1 MDSKLELFLNKVN
14 LSKEDYKYFNDA
26 KLLKIIASKDKKN
39 WNFVPILKI
48 AIFWCSWEWDD
59 ISYIFNTC

>member
-26 KLLKIIASKDKKN
+26 KLLKINKFKFLKK
-39 WNFVPILKI
+39 LEK
-48 AIFWCSWEWDD
+48 
-59 ISYIFNTC
+59 

>member
-1 MDSKLELFLNKVN
+1 MNMEVRVVIMDSKLELFLNKVN

-39 WNFVPILKI
+39 WNFVIETKDLLPVSVL
-48 AIFWCSWEWDD
+48 
-59 ISYIFNTC
+59 